1 MENEMD
7 YKEFKK
13 GTETVGQKIVKL
25 LKDKPRTV
33 TFLAEHIDVSQPRIS
48 IVLGDLYRRGDVD
61 RLKVKNHVY
70 YGLIKK

>member
-13 GTETVGQKIVKL
+13 GTETVGQKIVQL

-33 TFLAEHIDVSQPRIS
+33 TFLAEHIDVSQPIIS
-48 IVLGDLYRRGDVD
+48 IVLGDLYIRGDVD